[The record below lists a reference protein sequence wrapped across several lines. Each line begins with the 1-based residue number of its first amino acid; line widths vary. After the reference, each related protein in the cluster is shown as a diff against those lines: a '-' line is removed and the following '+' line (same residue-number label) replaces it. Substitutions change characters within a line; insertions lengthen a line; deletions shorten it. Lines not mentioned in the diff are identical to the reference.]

1 MDIQP
6 EHLRYILGLKVK
18 RRRQELGLGLK
29 DVALKAGLSVS
40 YLSEIEKA
48 RKYPK
53 PDKLLRLASALDL
66 GFDALVSLK
75 LEGELGPVESLVR
88 SRFLQDFP
96 FEMFGLRAED
106 LLDLVSGDPDRA
118 AALVRTVAEVGQT
131 YDVRV
136 EHFLSAA
143 MRSLQQMRGNY
154 FEEIEAAAANFAAEQ
169 GWNDST
175 IVSEDM
181 LRGLL
186 ERRYG
191 YRIDAE
197 RLAAEPALSALR
209 SVRVEEGD
217 PNFFVN
223 GRLVP
228 AQRAFAFGRELG
240 YIALGVE
247 ERSTT
252 SSPVAVISFEQ
263 VINDFRAAY
272 FAGALLMPR
281 ARFAN
286 ELEIF
291 FRRDT
296 WSADAALALLAG
308 YPVTPETFLYRLT
321 QIAPGCLGLGELY
334 FMRFAHETGS
344 GHFTLTKNLNMSRV
358 PVPHGV
364 GLNEHYCRRWQ
375 SLRLLGDRT
384 LEGDPEQ
391 VILAAQRSHFVDQD
405 STFLVLTLARPLALA
420 NATRTSI
427 SIGLLLDD
435 ALRAKVGFWND
446 PAIPDVEVNLTCER
460 CALTDCAVRAASP
473 DLVEARSRQ
482 EAQAVALGELLQAMR
497 T

>member
-6 EHLRYILGLKVK
+6 EHLRYILGLKAK

-29 DVALKAGLSVS
+29 EVAQRAGLSVS

-66 GFDALVSLK
+66 GFDSLVSLK

-106 LLDLVSGDPDRA
+106 LLELVSGDPDRA

-154 FEEIEAAAANFAAEQ
+154 FEEIEAAAGTFAMEQ

-175 IVSEDM
+175 IVSEEM

-191 YRIDAE
+191 YRIDSE
-197 RLAAEPALSALR
+197 RLSAEPALSALR
-209 SVRVEEGD
+209 SVRLEDGD

-223 GRLVP
+223 GRLVA

-240 YIALGVE
+240 YLALGAK
-247 ERSTT
+247 ERSMT

-281 ARFAN
+281 ERFAH
-286 ELEIF
+286 ELEVF
-291 FRRDT
+291 FARDS
-296 WSADAALALLAG
+296 WSAEAALALLAS

-321 QIAPGCLGLGELY
+321 QIAPGCLGLGELF
-334 FMRFAHETGS
+334 FMRFAHAAGS

-375 SLRLLGDRT
+375 GLRLLGERA
-384 LEGDPEQ
+384 LESSPEQ
-391 VILAAQRSHFVDQD
+391 VILAAQRSRFVDQG
-405 STFLVLTLARPLALA
+405 STFFVLTLARPLALA

-427 SIGLLLDD
+427 SIGFLLDD
-435 ALRAKVGFWND
+435 ALRAKVRFWDD
-446 PAIPDVEVNLTCER
+446 PAIPEVEVNLTCER
-460 CALTDCAVRAASP
+460 CALDDCDVRAAAP
-473 DLVEARSRQ
+473 DLVAARSRQ
-482 EAQAVALGELLQAMR
+482 QAQAEALHGLLESVR
-497 T
+497 S